1 MPTTTSKGR
10 STMQTIADFRQA
22 ATAGSR
28 WMCLNR
34 LHPEASGL
42 RTVTGGSTALTFTG
56 QRCGDLST
64 FTDGR
69 LDIPKPTE
77 VRIDGDRLHALYEP
91 GSPGPGRYCRSTLAT
106 TR

>member
-1 MPTTTSKGR
+1 
-10 STMQTIADFRQA
+10 MQTIADFRRA
-22 ATAGSR
+22 ATTGSR

-42 RTVTGGSTALTFTG
+42 RTVTSGNTVLTFTG

-69 LDIPKPTE
+69 LDIPSPPRYASTATACT
-77 VRIDGDRLHALYEP
+77 RCTSRDLT
-91 GSPGPGRYCRSTLAT
+91 GSPGPARYCRSTLTAT
-106 TR
+106 R